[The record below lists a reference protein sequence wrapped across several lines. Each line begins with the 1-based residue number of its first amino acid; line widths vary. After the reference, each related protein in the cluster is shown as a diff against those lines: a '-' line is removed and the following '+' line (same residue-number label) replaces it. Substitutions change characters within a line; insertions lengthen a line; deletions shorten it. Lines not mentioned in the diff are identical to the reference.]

1 MRYKDSTHDWIW
13 ITEDEAQR
21 VIANLRP
28 AHWRLPVQI
37 LYHYGLRAS
46 ELLHL
51 TPLNV
56 KNGELVIQ
64 RLKNGRMTR
73 QFLVPEI
80 RVELEALCAT
90 RKPTQRLFP
99 WAKVNLWRALQNA
112 ANRSGV
118 PNVKAH
124 PHAFRHAC
132 GRKWARIGTINEVSA
147 MLGHKSI
154 QATMMYTRLEC
165 DVDLS
170 RKFLIR

>member
-1 MRYKDSTHDWIW
+1 MRYKDSTKDWIY
-13 ITEDEAQR
+13 ITDEEAK
-21 VIANLRP
+21 
-28 AHWRLPVQI
+28 RLISCASARWSLPIRI

-46 ELLHL
+46 ELLSL
-51 TPLNV
+51 TPLNF

-73 QFLVPEI
+73 QYLVPEVKAEI
-80 RVELEALCAT
+80 EALCKTKTPNT
-90 RKPTQRLFP
+90 RIFP
-99 WAKVNLWRALQNA
+99 WSRINLWQQIQAAGNRA
-112 ANRSGV
+112 GV
-118 PNVKAH
+118 DPRKCH
-124 PHAFRHAC
+124 PHAFRHGC

-170 RKFLIR
+170 RKFLS

>member
-1 MRYKDSTHDWIW
+1 MRYKDSTHDWIF
-13 ITEDEAQR
+13 ITDAEAKAL
-21 VIANLRP
+21 IACASPR
-28 AHWRLPVQI
+28 WSLPIRI

-46 ELLHL
+46 ELLSL
-51 TPLNV
+51 TPLNI

-73 QFLVPEI
+73 QYLVPE
-80 RVELEALCAT
+80 VKAELESLSQG
-90 RKPTQRLFP
+90 KPASTRLFP
-99 WAKVNLWRALQNA
+99 YSRVNLWQQIQSAGHRAGIDQ
-112 ANRSGV
+112 R
-118 PNVKAH
+118 KCH
-124 PHAFRHAC
+124 PHAFRHGC

-170 RKFLIR
+170 RKFLS